1 MNIRIAIVGFGNVG
15 KATADS
21 LQANADQIKQR
32 VGVGLQVV
40 AVCRRSPV
48 PAKQVSPGVRYVK
61 DWKQI
66 VHDPNVD
73 LVAETMGGTVA
84 AREVVLGALESGK
97 PVVTANKNLLA
108 KHGHEIQALAA
119 QKNIPI
125 GIEAAVAG
133 GVPVVR
139 AITDGMTGDRLQ
151 AVYGILNAT
160 TNYILTQMVVNVL
173 SFD

>member
-15 KATADS
+15 QATADS

-32 VGVGLQVV
+32 AGVGLQVV

-48 PAKQVSPGVRYVK
+48 PAKQLPPGVHYVK

-73 LVAETMGGTVA
+73 LVVETMGGTVA

-108 KHGHEIQALAA
+108 KHGHEIQPLAA

-125 GIEAAVAG
+125 GIEAPVAG
-133 GVPVVR
+133 VLPVVR
-139 AITDGMTGDRLQ
+139 AITDRLTTPRLQ
-151 AVYGILNAT
+151 ALSPILH
-160 TNYILTQMVVNVL
+160 
-173 SFD
+173 